1 MTGITKRNRPKTTQS
16 FKKRT
21 GMLMLAAAVL
31 AAGVFYA
38 PRYLAYSTGGA
49 RADAVVVLLG
59 PVFNDRDRYAR
70 DLMNRGM
77 ADYLVIPAYPKLF
90 KADGGKLKS
99 LFVPKDPNGL
109 KKDPGSAAPS
119 FYEDTHLELIKAKRI
134 MRQYGQKT
142 AIFVSAPYHMR
153 RIRIMVG
160 KEFGS
165 PDGHCF
171 LPTPY
176 EKAPVNV
183 WELKASDWRKVG
195 REYLKIVWFLV
206 YSPWVR

>member
-1 MTGITKRNRPKTTQS
+1 MTTRS
-16 FKKRT
+16 FNKRT
-21 GMLMLAAAVL
+21 GILMLAAAVL
-31 AAGVFYA
+31 AAGVLYA

-77 ADYLVIPAYPKLF
+77 ADYLVIPAYQKLF
-90 KADGGKLKS
+90 SADRGKLKAV
-99 LFVPKDPNGL
+99 FIPNDPDRL
-109 KKDPGSAAPS
+109 KKNPDSAWPP
-119 FYEDTHLELIKAKRI
+119 FYEDTHLELIEAKRI

-142 AIFVSAPYHMR
+142 AIFVSSPYHMR

-160 KEFGS
+160 REFVRS
-165 PDGHCF
+165 DGLCVM
-171 LPTPY
+171 PTPY

-183 WELKASDWRKVG
+183 CELKASDWRKVG

-206 YSPWVR
+206 YSPWVRCRLTGLL

>member
-1 MTGITKRNRPKTTQS
+1 MNRRS
-16 FKKRT
+16 FKKCI
-21 GMLMLAAAVL
+21 GMLLLVMIVL

-38 PRYLAYSTGGA
+38 PRFLAYSTDCA

-77 ADYLVIPAYPKLF
+77 ADTLLVPAYQKLF
-90 KADGGKLKS
+90 TVDQGRLKPVLVGKTPDRLKR
-99 LFVPKDPNGL
+99 NQ
-109 KKDPGSAAPS
+109 SAEALS
-119 FYEDTHLELIKAKRI
+119 YYEDTHLELIEAKKI
-134 MRQYGQKT
+134 LRQSGQTT
-142 AIFVSAPYHMR
+142 AIFVSSPYHMR

-165 PDGHCF
+165 PDGFCF

-183 WELKASDWRKVG
+183 WELKASDWKKVA
-195 REYLKIVWFLV
+195 REYVKIVWFLV
-206 YSPWVR
+206 YFPWTP

>member
-1 MTGITKRNRPKTTQS
+1 MAKRS
-16 FKKRT
+16 FKKRI
-21 GMLMLAAAVL
+21 GIVMLGVAVL

-38 PRYLAYSTGGA
+38 PRFLVYSTGCD

-59 PVFNDRDRYAR
+59 PVFNDRDRHAR

-77 ADYLVIPAYPKLF
+77 ADYLVVPAYQKLF
-90 KADGGKLKS
+90 IVDRERLKPV
-99 LFVPKDPNGL
+99 LVRKNPDRL
-109 KKDPGSAAPS
+109 KRNPGAEAPS
-119 FYEDTHLELIKAKRI
+119 YFEDTHLELIEAKKI
-134 MRQYGQKT
+134 MRQYGRET
-142 AIFVSAPYHMR
+142 AIFVSSPYHMR

-165 PDGHCF
+165 PEGHCF

-176 EKAPVNV
+176 EKAPVNA
-183 WELKASDWRKVG
+183 WELKASDWKKVG
-195 REYLKIVWFLV
+195 REYVKIAWFLV